1 MSSAVN
7 SVDRLGYIMK
17 AMKQT
22 DVSLKHNL
30 YITGINPATCTHFGL
45 LNFIIFQCVRKLKN
59 KIILDMQLI
68 VTEGWDHSLVDIHNM
83 TNKSKV

>member
-17 AMKQT
+17 AIKQT
-22 DVSLKHNL
+22 VVSFEHNL

-45 LNFIIFQCVRKLKN
+45 LHVIIFHCVRKLKDE
-59 KIILDMQLI
+59 IVLHLQLI
-68 VTEGWDHSLVDIHNM
+68 VIEG
-83 TNKSKV
+83 